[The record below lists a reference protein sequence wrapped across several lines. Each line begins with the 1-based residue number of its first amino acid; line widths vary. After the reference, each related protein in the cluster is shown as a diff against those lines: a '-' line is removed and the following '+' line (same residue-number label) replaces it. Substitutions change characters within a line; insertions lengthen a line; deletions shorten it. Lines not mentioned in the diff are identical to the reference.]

1 MIKVSSHSIR
11 ALVVYLSHLGVPLRQ
26 SLDLV
31 GLDKA
36 ALFNEHSL
44 LSTNVLESLYDFAE
58 KNLGLQDVGFN
69 FGQTIEPDRW
79 STLGYIAFTA
89 PTLQKALQQ
98 QYKFQSL
105 VGNLGSPVIKQQ
117 GEHTLINWVPAYAC
131 SHHTVEEILT
141 GWVAFARKLS
151 AAPVIPEKVFFAH
164 ACQGDERVY
173 EQYFQ
178 CPVLF
183 CQDAN
188 GVLVDSDL
196 LQVPLI
202 KHEPQLHDLLCQHAE
217 QQLASF
223 TEAVPIEVM
232 SQYMVNRLS
241 VKVPDIEEIAEL
253 MNLSVRTLQRKLSD
267 AGTSYS
273 QLLDSLRKKMA
284 MDYLHLEHYSIVYIA
299 EMTGFSE
306 QSAFQRA
313 FKRWTGMTPLQ
324 YRKKQNRDDN

>member
-1 MIKVSSHSIR
+1 MLKVSSHSVR
-11 ALVVYLSHLGVPLRQ
+11 ALVVYLSHLGLPLRQ

-36 ALFNEHSL
+36 SLFNEHSL
-44 LSTNVLESLYDFAE
+44 LSTDVLEALYNHAE
-58 KNLGLQDVGFN
+58 SVLGLNDIGFN
-69 FGQTIEPDRW
+69 FGQSIEPDRW
-79 STLGYIAFTA
+79 STLGYIAYTA
-89 PTLQKALQQ
+89 PTLNRALQQ

-105 VGNLGSPVIKQQ
+105 VGNLGSPVLKQTNDQ
-117 GEHTLINWVPAYAC
+117 TVITWVPAYAC
-131 SHHTVEEILT
+131 SHHTVEEIIT
-141 GWVAFARKLS
+141 GWVALARKLS

-164 ACQGDERVY
+164 ACKGDERVY
-173 EQYFQ
+173 ERYFQ

-183 CQDAN
+183 SQDAS
-188 GVLVDSDL
+188 GVVVDTEL

-202 KHEPQLHDLLCQHAE
+202 KHEPQLHELLCQHAE

-232 SQYMVNRLS
+232 SQYMINRLS
-241 VKVPDIEEIAEL
+241 VKVPDIDEIAEL

-273 QLLDSLRKKMA
+273 QLLDNLRKQMA
-284 MDYLHLEHYSIVYIA
+284 MDYLQFEHYSIMYIA

-324 YRKKQNRDDN
+324 YRKGQSN

>member
-36 ALFNEHSL
+36 SLFNEHSL
-44 LSTNVLESLYDFAE
+44 LSTDVLESLYEHAE
-58 KNLGLQDVGFN
+58 KKLGIKDLGFN

-79 STLGYIAFTA
+79 STLGYIAYTA
-89 PTLQKALQQ
+89 PTLKRALEQ

-105 VGNLGSPVIKQQ
+105 VGNLGSPMIKEQ
-117 GEHTLINWVPAYAC
+117 GDQILINWVPAYAC
-131 SHHTVEEILT
+131 SHHTVEEIIT
-141 GWVAFARKLS
+141 GWVALSRKLS
-151 AAPVIPEKVFFAH
+151 AAPVMPTKVFFAH
-164 ACQGDERVY
+164 ACTGDERVY

-183 CQDAN
+183 SQDAN
-188 GVLVDSDL
+188 GVLVDAEL
-196 LQVPLI
+196 LDVPLI
-202 KHEPQLHDLLCQHAE
+202 KHEPQLHELLCQHAE

-232 SQYMVNRLS
+232 SQYMINRLS

-273 QLLDSLRKKMA
+273 QLLDSLRKQMA
-284 MDYLHLEHYSIVYIA
+284 MDYLQMEHYSLMYIA

-324 YRKKQNRDDN
+324 YRKSKGVRS